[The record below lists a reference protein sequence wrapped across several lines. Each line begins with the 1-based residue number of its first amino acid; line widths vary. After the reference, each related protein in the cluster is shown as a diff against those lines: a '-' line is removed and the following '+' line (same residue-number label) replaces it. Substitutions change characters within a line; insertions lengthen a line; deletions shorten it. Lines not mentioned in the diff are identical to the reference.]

1 MDKNNRIMKAGLI
14 LIGVTL
20 ILSVCTIL
28 FLKIKEP
35 VFLKH
40 YYEHKVYLQNEGDLF
55 YSVGLDSPI
64 KLQYITNISDDKSV
78 IGIAFKE
85 APSLYVHASEYQP
98 TNFGMFYSSSNNN
111 TLGIN
116 IGNYSLRTVYLTLD
130 IPVDSMPDQL
140 ELSEAT
146 LLFSGQINGRKEK
159 EVNIGKLI
167 LYRDEL
173 SSRGYLKQNRA
184 SSSSTG
190 ESDKSFEILDNIKIK
205 SIDSPFL
212 DKLKDYIN
220 LKINNKEYTA
230 VNGKDYK
237 RGDTLYVSNSLNPN
251 VRENFPF
258 IKFEIYPRL
267 YYQNSQGN
275 TYYEPLFHIS
285 NDNYNNPSFLDI
297 IKYVK
302 FNQ

>member
-1 MDKNNRIMKAGLI
+1 MDKNNKIMKAGLI

-20 ILSVCTIL
+20 LLGVCTIL
-28 FLKIKEP
+28 FLRIKEP

-40 YYEHKVYLQNEGDLF
+40 YYEYKVYLQNEGDLF
-55 YSVGLDSPI
+55 YSAGLGSSI

-78 IGIAFKE
+78 ISIAFKE

-98 TNFGMFYSSSNNN
+98 DNFFTGIFHSSSNDN
-111 TLGIN
+111 TLGVN
-116 IGNYSLRTVYLTLD
+116 IGTYSLRTVYLSLD
-130 IPVDSMPDQL
+130 IPIDVMPDQL

-146 LLFSGQINGRKEK
+146 ILFNGGKQA
-159 EVNIGKLI
+159 EVNLGKLI
-167 LYRDEL
+167 FYKDEL
-173 SSRGYLKQNRA
+173 SSRDYLKQNRA
-184 SSSSTG
+184 SSSSSG
-190 ESDKSFEILDNIKIK
+190 ESDKSFELLDNIKIK

-212 DKLKDYIN
+212 DKLKNYLN

-230 VNGKDYK
+230 ANGKDYK
-237 RGDTLYVSNSLNPN
+237 KGDTLYISNSLNPN
-251 VRENFPF
+251 IRENFPF

-285 NDNYNNPSFLDI
+285 NDNYNNPSFLDF